1 MEIIIFGTRFCFIKY
16 FIHSLYKGL
25 NYKPLLR
32 CSINLNQMKK
42 RFIPLCD
49 IPCFKVQTF
58 GILLGTLFEGIDYEA
73 DNFVQSTGMT
83 FFTLNDEE
91 GWIGDYV
98 VQTIDFLVEE
108 E

>member
-1 MEIIIFGTRFCFIKY
+1 MEIKIFGTRFCFIKF

-25 NYKPLLR
+25 NYKPLL
-32 CSINLNQMKK
+32 NFGKNFKQMKK

-58 GILLGTLFEGIDYEA
+58 GILLGTLCEGLDYDA
-73 DNFVQSTGMT
+73 DNFIQSTGMT
-83 FFTLNDEE
+83 FFTLNDDE